1 MTTPFDLGA
10 MLSAPANLQNSVKQI
25 PCDMLLPYH
34 NHQFELYTG
43 ERLDDMVESIKE
55 NGILC
60 PIVVQP
66 AENGKYEIL
75 IGHNRWNAGKLA
87 GLQTVPAI
95 VKEGLSE
102 EEAEMYV
109 IESNLMQ
116 RGFDNLKI
124 TEQAAVIAIRQ
135 SKMFSQGKRN
145 DIVREL
151 AALDGTLSQFDTKLD
166 SNKKV
171 GEEYGMSRAS
181 VARLLRID
189 KLSDSLKEYVDN
201 GKLALNAA
209 VSLSYISE
217 KSQNDIAEL
226 LDEYSVDIKKAKLLR
241 ECADEDGNVDVSDI
255 IKIIDG
261 KKDDV
266 PKPKS
271 VKIDNAVYDRFFD
284 KSVKKAEVSATIE
297 KALEFYFSNRKEEQ
311 NG

>member
-1 MTTPFDLGA
+1 MTTAFDLGA
-10 MLSAPANLQNSVKQI
+10 MLSAPVNLQNAVKQI
-25 PCDMLLPYH
+25 PVDMLVPYH

-43 ERLDDMVESIKE
+43 ERLDDMVESVKE

-60 PIVVQP
+60 PIIVQP
-66 AENGKYEIL
+66 TSDGKYEIL

-87 GLQTVPAI
+87 GLQTVPAVI
-95 VKEGLSE
+95 KEGLSE

-124 TEQAAVIAIRQ
+124 TEQAAVIAMRQ

-145 DIVREL
+145 DIIREL
-151 AALDGTLSQFDTKLD
+151 AALDRTLSQLDTKLD
-166 SNKKV
+166 STKKV

-189 KLSDSLKEYVDN
+189 KLSDSLKEYVDS
-201 GKLALNAA
+201 GKLAVNSA

-226 LDEYSVDIKKAKLLR
+226 LAEYSVDMKKAKLLR
-241 ECADEDGNVDVSDI
+241 ECADEDGNIDISDI

-261 KKDDV
+261 KKEDV
-266 PKPKS
+266 TKPKS
-271 VKIDNAVYDRFFD
+271 VMIDNAVYDRFFD
-284 KSVKKAEVSATIE
+284 KSVKKEEVSDTIE
-297 KALEFYFSNRKEEQ
+297 KALEFYFAHRMDETI
-311 NG
+311 